1 MTDAAAPPSSNLAGL
16 PPLAFGSVLQA
27 IGGLRNRRA
36 LLALLGCLIVGVIV
50 AMLAG
55 RLGGVGALL
64 GALIMFIAA
73 GTGINAAGVLLMD
86 QARGT
91 PLRGLVDALVYG
103 LMCIPKLIV
112 LGLALLLVAIAVFI
126 VIAIVFLVCKIP
138 VLGPI
143 LFVVAFPL
151 AVVVAG
157 MTLCGL
163 FLCMLLAL
171 PAIWEGLTVMRAI
184 AQTLTIAR
192 TRLVEALLL
201 LAVVWFLCLFVGLVV
216 FGILGSGLI
225 PTLGMSAS
233 ILGGGGLGGMESM
246 FAMMQGYGGYG
257 AFGGGG
263 GGYAIAGA
271 IGGGVLW
278 ALSSTLIWQVFLL
291 GLNLVYLRM
300 TEGLDSTAAEA
311 ALLRGLDDAKR
322 RTAEL
327 GERAKA
333 AANRAGQPGVPPA
346 YTPPPA
352 GPVAPT
358 NPTTSTGPVAPLVP
372 AAGAAPATYAPPAPT
387 SAPDAPT
394 QAYPAPPTYAPPP
407 ATSHMPP
414 PPAPTYVPPA
424 TAIACPNCSAACTTD
439 DLFCGVCGQRL
450 K

>member
-1 MTDAAAPPSSNLAGL
+1 MTDAASPTPNLAGL
-16 PPLAFGSVLQA
+16 PPVAFGSVLQA

-36 LLALLGCLIVGVIV
+36 LLALLGCLIVGVVV

-55 RLGGVGALL
+55 RLGGIGSLL

-91 PLRGLVDALVYG
+91 PQRGLVDALVYG

-126 VIAIVFLVCKIP
+126 VIAIVFLICKIP
-138 VLGPI
+138 VLGPV

-151 AVVVAG
+151 SVVIAG
-157 MTLCGL
+157 MTVCGL

-201 LAVVWFLCLFVGLVV
+201 LAVVWLLCLFVGLVV
-216 FGILGSGLI
+216 FGILGSGMI

-233 ILGGGGLGGMESM
+233 ILGGGGFGGMESM
-246 FAMMQGYGGYG
+246 FGMMQGYGGYG

-263 GGYAIAGA
+263 SGYAIAGA
-271 IGGGVLW
+271 IGGGLLW
-278 ALSSTLIWQVFLL
+278 ALASTLIWQVFLL

-300 TEGLDSTAAEA
+300 TEGLDSAATEA
-311 ALLRGLDDAKR
+311 ALMRGLDDAKR

-333 AANRAGQPGVPPA
+333 AANRGGQPGLPPA
-346 YTPPPA
+346 YTAPPA

-358 NPTTSTGPVAPLVP
+358 NPTAPTNPIAPIAP
-372 AAGAAPATYAPPAPT
+372 AAGATPATYAPPAPT

-394 QAYPAPPTYAPPP
+394 QAYPPPPAYAPPP
-407 ATSHMPP
+407 QTPP
-414 PPAPTYVPPA
+414 QVPSPPAPTYVPSA

>member
-1 MTDAAAPPSSNLAGL
+1 MTDAASPTPNLAGL
-16 PPLAFGSVLQA
+16 PPVAFGSVLQA

-36 LLALLGCLIVGVIV
+36 LLALLGCLIVGVVV

-55 RLGGVGALL
+55 RLGGIGSLL

-91 PLRGLVDALVYG
+91 PPRGLVDALVYG

-138 VLGPI
+138 ILGPI

-151 AVVVAG
+151 SVVIAG
-157 MTLCGL
+157 MTVCGL

-201 LAVVWFLCLFVGLVV
+201 LAVAGFLCLFVGLVV

-358 NPTTSTGPVAPLVP
+358 NPTTPIVP
-372 AAGAAPATYAPPAPT
+372 AAGTTPATYAPPAP
-387 SAPDAPT
+387 AAPT
-394 QAYPAPPTYAPPP
+394 QAYPA
-407 ATSHMPP
+407 P

>member
-1 MTDAAAPPSSNLAGL
+1 MIDAASPTPPNLAGL
-16 PPLAFGSVLQA
+16 PPVAFGSVLQA

-36 LLALLGCLIVGVIV
+36 LVALLGCLVVGVVV

-55 RLGGVGALL
+55 RLGGVGSLL

-91 PLRGLVDALVYG
+91 PPRGLVDALVYG

-126 VIAIVFLVCKIP
+126 VIAIMFLICKIP

-151 AVVVAG
+151 SVVIAG
-157 MTLCGL
+157 MTVFGL

-201 LAVVWFLCLFVGLVV
+201 LAVVWLLCLFVGLVV
-216 FGILGSGLI
+216 FGILGSGLL

-233 ILGGGGLGGMESM
+233 ILGGGGFGGMESM
-246 FAMMQGYGGYG
+246 FGMMQGYGGYGGYG

-263 GGYAIAGA
+263 GGYAIAST
-271 IGGGVLW
+271 IGGGLLW
-278 ALSSTLIWQVFLL
+278 ALASTLIWQVFLL
-291 GLNLVYLRM
+291 GLNLVYLRI

-311 ALLRGLDDAKR
+311 ALMRGLDDAKR

-346 YTPPPA
+346 YTAPPA
-352 GPVAPT
+352 GPAAPA
-358 NPTTSTGPVAPLVP
+358 NPTASTTSIAPAPVAPIAP
-372 AAGAAPATYAPPAPT
+372 AAGAAPGTYTAPAPT
-387 SAPDAPT
+387 SGQATPAATT
-394 QAYPAPPTYAPPP
+394 QAYPAPPQ
-407 ATSHMPP
+407 
-414 PPAPTYVPPA
+414 APTYVPPA
-424 TAIACPNCSAACTTD
+424 TAIACPNCSAPCTTD

>member
-1 MTDAAAPPSSNLAGL
+1 MTDAASPTPNLAGL
-16 PPLAFGSVLQA
+16 PPVAFGSVLQA

-36 LLALLGCLIVGVIV
+36 LLALLGCLIVGVVV

-55 RLGGVGALL
+55 RLGGIGSLL

-91 PLRGLVDALVYG
+91 PPRGLVDALVYG

-138 VLGPI
+138 ILGPI

-151 AVVVAG
+151 SVVIAG
-157 MTLCGL
+157 MTVCGL

-201 LAVVWFLCLFVGLVV
+201 LAVVWLLCLFVGLVV
-216 FGILGSGLI
+216 FGILGSGLV

-233 ILGGGGLGGMESM
+233 ILGGDGLGGMESM
-246 FAMMQGYGGYG
+246 FGMMQGYGGYG

-271 IGGGVLW
+271 IGGGLLW
-278 ALSSTLIWQVFLL
+278 ALASTLIWQVFLL

-300 TEGLDSTAAEA
+300 TEGLDSAATEA

-322 RTAEL
+322 RTTEL

-333 AANRAGQPGVPPA
+333 AANRAGQPGTPPA
-346 YTPPPA
+346 YTAPPT

-358 NPTTSTGPVAPLVP
+358 NPTTPIVP
-372 AAGAAPATYAPPAPT
+372 AAGTTPATYAPPAP
-387 SAPDAPT
+387 AAPT
-394 QAYPAPPTYAPPP
+394 QAYPA
-407 ATSHMPP
+407 P